1 VEPTA
6 DAGDISRTA
15 PGHDAAPLYI
25 HGVGSFSP
33 PSSSVREVASALGVD
48 ASDYRGWERF
58 CRAGPDQHPSTMAA
72 EAARRA
78 LSAAGRAPASLKLVV
93 YSGVSRD
100 YPPSWSVATE
110 IVRLLGAGPSCFGI
124 DLTIGCVGTLAA
136 LELARTWLGA
146 NAGGHGIVAAAERWT
161 YTVSRTDP
169 AQARLWSHSDG
180 AGAVAVGSDP
190 APGALAFLGAC
201 FASRPEMNDHVLVE
215 YGGTRNPMPPPGR
228 DPFAR
233 RLSGRTYKEVIAI
246 YRDGYGEAFRAALE
260 RFPGPLSRLVCNQVS
275 PTIVTILSELSGVPP
290 EAVVTTGHEQGHQG
304 AADVL
309 VGLERLGPMRSG
321 QRVAVAASSPY
332 AFGVGIVA
340 A

>member
-1 VEPTA
+1 MEPIG
-6 DAGDISRTA
+6 DARDVSRTVH
-15 PGHDAAPLYI
+15 GTSAAPLYI
-25 HGVGSFSP
+25 HGAGSFSP
-33 PSSSVREVASALGVD
+33 PSSSVREVASELGVD

-78 LSAAGRAPASLKLVV
+78 LTAAGRTPASLELVV
-93 YSGVSRD
+93 HSGVSRD

-124 DLTIGCVGTLAA
+124 DLALGCVGTLAA

-146 NAGGHGIVAAAERWT
+146 NGGGHGIVAAAERWT

-180 AGAVAVGSDP
+180 AGAVAVGTDP
-190 APGALAFLGAC
+190 APGAFAFLGAC

-233 RLSGRTYKEVIAI
+233 RLSGRTYKDVIAI
-246 YRDGYGEAFRAALE
+246 YRDGYGEALRGALE
-260 RFPGPLSRLVCNQVS
+260 RFPGKLSRLVCNQVS
-275 PTIVTILSELSGVPP
+275 PTIVAILSELSGVAP
-290 EAVVTTGHEQGHQG
+290 EAVITTGHQQGHQG

-309 VGLERLGPMRSG
+309 VGIERVGPLHPGERF
-321 QRVAVAASSPY
+321 AVAASAPY
-332 AFGVGIVA
+332 AFGVGIAVA
-340 A
+340 